1 MPAGLAWRIRMRYVV
16 SESEVE
22 WSAIRAQ
29 GPGGQNVNKVSNAV
43 HLRFDVLRS
52 ALPPAIKQRLLG
64 LADQRVSTA
73 GVIVIKAQSARSLEK
88 NKADALA
95 RLQALVDEAS
105 VVPKARK
112 PTKATWGSRQR
123 RLEAKGVRSRV
134 KATRSKVTD

>member
-1 MPAGLAWRIRMRYVV
+1 MRYVV
-16 SESEVE
+16 SESEVD
-22 WSAIRAQ
+22 WSPIRAQ

-52 ALPPAIKQRLLG
+52 ALPPAIKHRLLG
-64 LADQRVSTA
+64 LADQRLSTA

-95 RLQALVDEAS
+95 RLQALVDDAS

-123 RLEAKGVRSRV
+123 RLESKGVRSRV
-134 KATRSKVTD
+134 KATRSKVID

>member
-1 MPAGLAWRIRMRYVV
+1 MRYVV

-64 LADQRVSTA
+64 LADQRLSTA

>member
-1 MPAGLAWRIRMRYVV
+1 MRYVV

>member
-29 GPGGQNVNKVSNAV
+29 GPGGQNVNKVSYAV

-64 LADQRVSTA
+64 LADQRLSTA

>member
-64 LADQRVSTA
+64 LADQRLSTA

-134 KATRSKVTD
+134 KATRSKVID